1 MTTEDPKTEIEVPRP
16 GAPEPKPSGR
26 RWTLKK
32 IGGLVAAF
40 AAMGTVLAGLA
51 GYWTTYRTITSE
63 ILAPVKPGPTAPRL
77 SVVVLPFSNLTGDAA
92 QDYLGDVITEE
103 LTTSLSRI
111 PHSFVIARSTA
122 FTYKGKAVDVRQI
135 GRGLGVRYILEGSQ
149 EQGGNRVRVNAQLI
163 DADTGAH
170 LWADQ
175 FDADRTDLLDMQDRI
190 ATRLSRA
197 LQIRLIEVDA
207 ARVARTHPGDAD
219 AEQLAMRC
227 QAVLVGAHPGS
238 VEAQGGY
245 SLCERALERDER
257 NVRALVSLSFKFTD
271 RILSEQSPD
280 RESDVR
286 QASELVSRALAT
298 DPNDYGAHFAKAEIL
313 LGQQRFEEAIV
324 EAERSLTLNPSF
336 VSAYSAL
343 SVASSFL
350 GRPQEALDYA
360 DKAMRLSPRDPNLYA
375 FYLNKGFA
383 LSLLD
388 QDDQAI
394 GWLRRAV
401 AAAPQWPLPQVL
413 LAAAL
418 SLTGHESEARD
429 VLNRY
434 LSLTWTRARTI
445 AQFKEQM
452 PSNNPLF
459 LAFAARFVEGLRK
472 AGMPD

>member
-40 AAMGTVLAGLA
+40 AAMGTILAGLA
-51 GYWTTYRTITSE
+51 GYWTTYRTITRE
-63 ILAPVKPGPTAPRL
+63 ILASVKPGPTAPRL

-135 GRGLGVRYILEGSQ
+135 GRDLGVRYILEGSQ

-238 VEAQGGY
+238 VEALGGY

-324 EAERSLTLNPSF
+324 EAERSLALNPSF